1 MCERKCEDMRNLDA
15 MHCAVMSVLS
25 ARTEFSDEDD
35 AKAFYDVA
43 CRYLS
48 SILFAKYRRNSTCP
62 LIPEAKR

>member
-15 MHCAVMSVLS
+15 MHRSVMTAISS
-25 ARTEFSDEDD
+25 RTEFADEDD

-62 LIPEAKR
+62 LIPEAKQ

>member
-1 MCERKCEDMRNLDA
+1 MCERTCEEMRNLDA
-15 MHCAVMSVLS
+15 MHRSVMSVMS
-25 ARTEFSDEDD
+25 FRTEFSDEDD

-62 LIPEAKR
+62 LMLEQK